1 MVLKIIKFKENT
13 LMNKKAFTMIE
24 LIFVIVII
32 GILAAVAI
40 PRLAV
45 TRTDAKI
52 SAELISAKIA
62 LNNLGV
68 EYATRDG
75 FVKYTENDANKAVKC
90 FVFVTSDDGNI
101 TIDMIPTSTVN
112 CPNDVY
118 NIVKSRA
125 TNSILSSLGGERLYQ
140 FGGVSVVE

>member
-1 MVLKIIKFKENT
+1 
-13 LMNKKAFTMIE
+13 MNKKAFTMIE

-52 SAELISAKIA
+52 TAELSGAKIA
-62 LNNLGV
+62 LVNLGS
-68 EYATRDG
+68 EYAARDG

-90 FVFVTSDDGNI
+90 FVFSTSNEGNI
-101 TIDMIPTSTVN
+101 TIDMIPTSNIN
-112 CPNDVY
+112 CPNNVYDV
-118 NIVKSRA
+118 VKSRA
-125 TNSILSSLGGERLYQ
+125 TNSLLSSSGGIRLYRFGGE
-140 FGGVSVVE
+140 SIIE